1 MAKIAWTNSQ
11 GGSWTTAADWSGG
24 AVPGSADD
32 VTIAIAPAAGQAY
45 EVDIDFL
52 DVAVHS
58 LTLDQASAT
67 VSLFSSQLATNL
79 VLDAGSLDCVESSLS
94 GRLYDSGQSSIYMFE
109 GTLDAERLAGSV
121 VINAQSGTIA
131 GGLTLYAIGK
141 TQGTLSVGGALNV
154 LGSQAWGGGTIAL
167 RGGTLSL
174 QGTSASL
181 VTLTLASTL
190 DVVVG
195 GDESIGDGPLY
206 AGMIVN
212 EGAISVTAGSLVLQ
226 EGSIVNTGSIS
237 AGAGSA
243 IDILAGTLTNRGTIT
258 AYAGSTL
265 TLDASSLVNRG
276 AIDIAGGTLALGGT
290 LVIGGTDV
298 SIAVF
303 KDATYTDGGIGAIEG
318 TVANTGQTLRFG
330 TGGLPLIELA
340 SGGVIDGGTIVSN
353 GGLTFDGGTLAAV
366 AFDGLLDLSET
377 GANAS
382 VTGNLVGRPTHG
394 SGLGTIMLT
403 GVGSA
408 LILSGVGTL
417 SGVSIEAGG
426 GASTGAYGTT
436 SGAAIE
442 VGGSTASTYTL
453 AAGSTLTQTGTEL
466 NFYANNTYYS
476 PTAPEFINRGAIV
489 ATDAMG
495 TLAVQYLS
503 FLNAGSIL
511 VGGGEQMSIAGA
523 DNFANTGSLTV
534 AALGVVT
541 VGDAAFSNTGKIA
554 VASGGTLQIDT
565 QLATSALGSL
575 SVAAGGTLSI
585 GGTLNNAGSALR
597 IGAGS
602 AIALLE
608 LGGEISGGTIVAGS
622 GGVFA
627 NGGSLY
633 GVTFEGVLSV
643 GGPDGASLNIGSGDS
658 FVGANGS
665 GAGSLLLTGTAASI
679 DFLSPGPL
687 DDVSITLASASST
700 LAGGNYLD
708 NALVPLVLGSSVQI
722 TQTGLAA
729 TFGEAD
735 IQTAATITAAVAG
748 GTFSLTGTIAN
759 TGTIAVSNGETLALA
774 DNGLTN
780 SGLISLTDG
789 VLLVAEATLS
799 DLQTVT
805 ISNSVADVTG
815 SLDLQGGTLN
825 LSHDGL
831 SLFRVGDAVQTYNYD
846 SYGALIQG
854 GTIIDPT
861 GLLQLA
867 GYTEF
872 EGVTYE
878 GTLSLTRPLTTLD
891 LIDGSSV
898 TGATG
903 KLPGTITLT
912 GAGTTLNTDTL
923 DNATIDIGSAGL
935 TYNGNTLSPAT
946 LEAGALGAHISIV
959 QTGAYAGIF
968 EKPDDSSVLT
978 SAASIQAGLAGGVL
992 GIWGGSVVSS
1002 GSIAVSNGETV
1013 TIGSAEFVNS
1023 GLMSVAGAGSA
1034 VMLDTYAYYEADPFA
1049 PSSFANAGTLLLSGG
1064 SVSQITGGGT
1074 FPELPIA
1081 NAAGADIKGFGSIG
1095 AAIANA
1101 GLVEAS
1107 GGTLTLSQAVT
1118 GAGTL
1123 QVDAGATLQLAGVGA
1138 GGIADFSGAGGVLGL
1153 APMAFLGTIA
1163 GFASGDTLDL
1173 AGTAASAA
1181 SFAHDSIVVTLTA
1194 GGTMTL
1200 ATSTTLT
1207 GSLTVTAGG
1216 HGDTLISYAGS
1227 GAHHTLFAH
1236 AP

>member
-24 AVPGSADD
+24 VVPGSADD
-32 VTIAIAPAAGQAY
+32 VTINTAPGALGY
-45 EVDIDFL
+45 YYVDTFNL
-52 DVAVHS
+52 NLTLHS
-58 LTLDQASAT
+58 LTLDQADAT
-67 VSLFSSQLATNL
+67 LGLNGGSLATDL
-79 VLDAGSLDCVESSLS
+79 ILDAGTVQLGNASLS
-94 GRLYDSGQSSIYMFE
+94 GTIVGNGGYIVGYGGALDSE
-109 GTLDAERLAGSV
+109 TLVGSV
-121 VINAQSGTIA
+121 QLADVNQMTIV
-131 GGLTLYAIGK
+131 GGLTFATTHHTAASLV
-141 TQGTLSVGGALNV
+141 LSATTIDVNS
-154 LGSQAWGGGTIAL
+154 SQTWNGGTIVLGGLNTSGSIGFLDFDTPPSTLTLGSAL
-167 RGGTLSL
+167 DVVFNNRDTIGGSATGTDTIVNDGTIEGVRGGTLL
-174 QGTSASL
+174 LAEGTIL
-181 VTLTLASTL
+181 N
-190 DVVVG
+190 
-195 GDESIGDGPLY
+195 
-206 AGMIVN
+206 AGH
-212 EGAISVTAGSLVLQ
+212 
-226 EGSIVNTGSIS
+226 IS
-237 AGAGSA
+237 AGAGSSITIA
-243 IDILAGTLTNRGTIT
+243 AASFTNRGAIT
-258 AYAGSTL
+258 VTAGGTL
-265 TLDASSLVNRG
+265 SLTASHLANRG
-276 AIDIAGGTLALGGT
+276 AIDIAGGTLALAGPTATLAEFKLATFTDGGVAAFGGTISNAHRTLTLGAATGLPSIELTYSGLIEGGT
-290 LVIGGTDV
+290 L
-298 SIAVF
+298 
-303 KDATYTDGGIGAIEG
+303 
-318 TVANTGQTLRFG
+318 
-330 TGGLPLIELA
+330 
-340 SGGVIDGGTIVSN
+340 VSN
-353 GGLTFDGGTLAAV
+353 GGLTFAGGTLSGV
-366 AFDGLLDLSET
+366 TFETPLDLSES
-377 GANAS
+377 GATLT
-382 VTGNLVGRPTHG
+382 VTGGLAGRAVTG
-394 SGLGTIMLT
+394 SGPGTIMLT
-403 GVGSA
+403 GVDA
-408 LILSGVGTL
+408 ILDLSGVGTL
-417 SGVSIEAGG
+417 SHLTIDGG
-426 GASTGAYGTT
+426 SGYGTIGNNGYT
-436 SGAAIE
+436 
-442 VGGSTASTYTL
+442 GSIIDLAPNSATGFTL
-453 AAGSTLTQTGTEL
+453 AAGASIVQTGAVLTIGVSS
-466 NFYANNTYYS
+466 YYNGVE
-476 PTAPEFINRGAIV
+476 PLFINRGVITADV
-489 ATDAMG
+489 AG
-495 TLAVQYLS
+495 GQLFIQGLS
-503 FLNAGSIL
+503 FDNIGSIS
-511 VGGGEQMSIAGA
+511 VGGGDELIVQTNG
-523 DNFANTGSLTV
+523 
-534 AALGVVT
+534 
-541 VGDAAFSNTGKIA
+541 AFSNTGNLD
-554 VASGGTLQIDT
+554 VAYGGTLGIFADI
-565 QLATSALGSL
+565 ATSALGSL
-575 SVAAGGTLSI
+575 SVATGGTLSVAD
-585 GGTLNNAGSALR
+585 TLNNTGDTLR

-608 LGGEISGGTIVAGS
+608 LEGEIKGGTIVAGS
-622 GGVFA
+622 GGLFA

-643 GGPDGASLNIGSGDS
+643 GGPGGASLNIGSGDS
-658 FVGANGS
+658 FTGANGS
-665 GAGSLLLTGTAASI
+665 GSGSLLLTGIAASI
-679 DFLSPGPL
+679 DFLDPGPL
-687 DDVSITLASASST
+687 DNLSITLASASST
-700 LAGGNYLD
+700 LAGGNDLNND
-708 NALVPLVLGSSVQI
+708 LVPLTLGSTVQI

-729 TFGEAD
+729 TFGEED

-748 GTFSLTGTIAN
+748 GTFTLTGTIAN
-759 TGTIAVSNGETLALA
+759 TGTIAISNGETLALA

-780 SGLISLTDG
+780 SGLISLTNG

-898 TGATG
+898 TDATG

-935 TYNGNTLSPAT
+935 TYDGNTLSPAT
-946 LEAGALGAHISIV
+946 LEAGTLGAHISIV

-968 EKPDDSSVLT
+968 EKSDDTSVLT

-1002 GSIAVSNGETV
+1002 GSIAVSNAETV
-1013 TIGSAEFVNS
+1013 TIGSAEFVNR
-1023 GLMSVAGAGSA
+1023 GLVSVAGAGSA
-1034 VMLDTYAYYEADPFA
+1034 VMLDTYAYYEAHPFA

-1138 GGIADFSGAGGVLGL
+1138 GSIADFSGTGGVLGL